1 MYKRLQAMV
10 RNTSGDTPAELPPD
24 WDEEK
29 NIYIQYRWLRRLD
42 HLLLPRWND
51 FQEYCENNTF
61 TTQQQ
66 YDAASIN
73 LQANTDLN
81 KIGITELT
89 FAPFAD
95 ETNPATWAYN
105 SDYNNS
111 NNRWTDGNEI
121 KVVHFYYITRYDNT
135 QGATQLN
142 LPNRLRLYALR
153 QVIEG
158 EDLYSYGEKTQNVCN
173 RNLLTYYGTKKKGS
187 GGSIVDLFKIGN
199 TKTLKDAQ
207 YSPTAANTQYKS
219 YDYTSKIQTGTNPSA
234 PFANQQQLSNIAYK
248 YSEPGISNDANSRTI
263 DAAVLGYFN
272 NIDITTIGD
281 YTYRFS
287 GIYIAVD
294 KNKTITERNILQ

>member
-1 MYKRLQAMV
+1 MKRHLAMT
-10 RNTSGDTPAELPPD
+10 RKANGGTTPAAPSY
-24 WDEEK
+24 WDETK
-29 NIYIQYRWLRRLD
+29 NIYLQYRWLRRLD
-42 HLLLPRWND
+42 HLLLPRWSD
-51 FQEYCENNTF
+51 FMEYCENNNF

-66 YDAASIN
+66 YDDASIN
-73 LQANTDLN
+73 LNATTDPA

-111 NNRWTDGNEI
+111 SNRWTDGNEI
-121 KVVHFYYITRYDNT
+121 KVVNFYYITRYDNT

-142 LPNRLRLYALR
+142 APNRLRLYALR
-153 QVIEG
+153 TAIESQG
-158 EDLYSYGEKTQNVCN
+158 FYNYGVKDVAVSNQNLN
-173 RNLLTYYGTKKKGS
+173 TYYGTLKKGT

-199 TKTLKDAQ
+199 TKTLKEAQ

-219 YDYTSKIQTGTNPSA
+219 YDYVSKLQTGTNPSP
-234 PFANQQQLSNIAYK
+234 PFANQQQLSNIAFK
-248 YSEPGISNDANSRTI
+248 YSEPGVSNDANSKTI

-272 NIDITTIGD
+272 NVVITTIGS

-287 GIYIAVD
+287 GILIAVD
-294 KNKTITERNILQ
+294 KDRVITERSVL